1 MISSLFIFRRLWLCG
16 WSICAVFC
24 GSYAWAHSEAVQVIS
39 QWSSNN
45 QNTLISLNMV
55 GQNSKLPILKAK
67 IDILIYST
75 QVAQYI
81 DPNKSMSD
89 NISNFPSSSKI
100 GQSKLK
106 FDPSGYYI
114 GQLPKLK
121 DSDYAIATVD
131 STYTGENAV
140 GFNIVSLRA
149 GKTQFEVILPKTNT
163 PQRYLMYAIL
173 GLLVPV
179 VLVLGVWIAQ
189 QIENKNQPAQD
200 VSNS

>member
-1 MISSLFIFRRLWLCG
+1 
-16 WSICAVFC
+16 
-24 GSYAWAHSEAVQVIS
+24 
-39 QWSSNN
+39 
-45 QNTLISLNMV
+45 MV